1 VSASVLPVVS
11 LILVLGIFAQL
22 LARRVRVPSVLF
34 LIIVGVLLGPQALG
48 FVTRETFGGGLST
61 VVGLSVAIIVFDG
74 AFNLRRE
81 RIREASRASLLLVT
95 VGALLTF
102 VGTTLAVRFTL
113 GTDWS
118 LSALVGAL
126 LVATGPTVI
135 TPILEVV
142 KVREPVASALETEGI
157 VNDVSAAIAAIVVF
171 EVFVMGDGG
180 VVDGLVGFGSRLFVG
195 VMVGVSVAF
204 GLVYLLRHLGAVGGD
219 PPQAAR
225 FLTLAGAVATYGGA
239 EAIAAE
245 AGVAAAAASGF
256 VLGNAEIPH
265 REEIEVFGRDLTLIV
280 LSFVFISLAALLDF
294 GAVASLGLAG
304 LAFVAAVVF
313 VVRPVVIF
321 ISIRSSRFTR
331 DEKFFMSA
339 VGPRGIIP
347 ASVAT
352 LFAVELAVGGQAETA
367 QTLIGAVFLVI
378 FVTVVL
384 QAGFARQIAEGFDV
398 VPMKTIIA
406 GGGRVGRALAE
417 RLERRGEFVVIV
429 ENDDEVVEKTRND
442 GYTVHPGD
450 GTDKEDLRDAGAEK
464 AKTFVAAMGNDND
477 NLLASQHAKTEFEI
491 DDVIARVNQPENLD
505 AFEALDVRAIDAS
518 LATAWSIDNEI
529 ERPAL
534 SRWMNEIGDAHDVQ
548 EIEVTAQKFVG
559 KTVGEIDSEIPDGCI
574 VVEIGSGED
583 AHVPEPDDVIEYGD
597 HITFLGREDAV
608 KAAIRRFHPHD

>member
-34 LIIVGVLLGPQALG
+34 LIIVGVFLGPQALG

-204 GLVYLLRHLGAVGGD
+204 GLVYLLRHLGAVG
-219 PPQAAR
+219 
-225 FLTLAGAVATYGGA
+225 
-239 EAIAAE
+239 E
-245 AGVAAAAASGF
+245 
-256 VLGNAEIPH
+256 
-265 REEIEVFGRDLTLIV
+265 
-280 LSFVFISLAALLDF
+280 
-294 GAVASLGLAG
+294 
-304 LAFVAAVVF
+304 
-313 VVRPVVIF
+313 
-321 ISIRSSRFTR
+321 TR
-331 DEKFFMSA
+331 
-339 VGPRGIIP
+339 
-347 ASVAT
+347 
-352 LFAVELAVGGQAETA
+352 L
-367 QTLIGAVFLVI
+367 
-378 FVTVVL
+378 
-384 QAGFARQIAEGFDV
+384 RQ
-398 VPMKTIIA
+398 
-406 GGGRVGRALAE
+406 RV
-417 RLERRGEFVVIV
+417 
-429 ENDDEVVEKTRND
+429 
-442 GYTVHPGD
+442 
-450 GTDKEDLRDAGAEK
+450 
-464 AKTFVAAMGNDND
+464 
-477 NLLASQHAKTEFEI
+477 S
-491 DDVIARVNQPENLD
+491 
-505 AFEALDVRAIDAS
+505 
-518 LATAWSIDNEI
+518 
-529 ERPAL
+529 
-534 SRWMNEIGDAHDVQ
+534 
-548 EIEVTAQKFVG
+548 
-559 KTVGEIDSEIPDGCI
+559 
-574 VVEIGSGED
+574 
-583 AHVPEPDDVIEYGD
+583 
-597 HITFLGREDAV
+597 
-608 KAAIRRFHPHD
+608 